1 MNRKLYRAVI
11 FAALLLIIRQGV
23 VAAQQTNGTV
33 LLQISGDLWSWAGTQ
48 VQRRTNW
55 GYNQVPVL
63 APDSKSIAYKST
75 AQLAVDAIK
84 RVGSIG
90 GGDLPA
96 NLWLMDTATGATTR
110 ITDQPDGAAFQQTGV
125 ADRYVIRSTPTFS
138 PDSQMLAW
146 TEILVDKS
154 QNPDQF

>member
-1 MNRKLYRAVI
+1 MNRKLYRAAI
-11 FAALLLIIRQGV
+11 IAALLLIIGRSV

-33 LLQISGDLWSWAGTQ
+33 LLQIRGDLWSWGGSQ

-84 RVGSIG
+84 RTGPI

-96 NLWLMDTATGATTR
+96 NLWLMDTATGATIR
-110 ITDQPDGAAFQQTGV
+110 IADQPDGAAFQQSG
-125 ADRYVIRSTPTFS
+125 
-138 PDSQMLAW
+138 
-146 TEILVDKS
+146 
-154 QNPDQF
+154 